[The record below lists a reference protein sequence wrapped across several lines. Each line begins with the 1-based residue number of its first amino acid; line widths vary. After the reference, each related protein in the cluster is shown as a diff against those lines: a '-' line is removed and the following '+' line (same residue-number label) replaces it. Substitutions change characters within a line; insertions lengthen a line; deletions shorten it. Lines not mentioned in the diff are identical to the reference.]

1 MWSNWDKYLV
11 DLAIIGF
18 MILLVIIKC
27 ESIDK
32 KLGKICEQVDD
43 IAKSIT
49 IEIRR
54 GCKPSP

>member
-49 IEIRR
+49 
-54 GCKPSP
+54 